1 MDVEAIRDSPIGTL
15 VPISGTDRGGRPYAH
30 VAYLPDPLP
39 ASVDLTPQAWLR
51 LVEAEAALA
60 RLDEAAMLI
69 PEPRLLIRPSL
80 RREAQST
87 SALEGTY
94 APFEDVLES
103 DVHAAA
109 PSPDILIHPTLGV
122 EGRYSLNLATDGPP
136 GLVMEFLS
144 PATARSRD
152 LNAQAPDGKPR
163 LYEACGIPEYLTF
176 DALSDY
182 VPGQIRAWRLGPA
195 GTYIPWEPDASGHW
209 VSAVLGISFVP
220 AGRWLDVYDGQR
232 QRDQRKNRRP
242 ERAWKGSAK
251 AHGNHGL
258 W

>member
-1 MDVEAIRDSPIGTL
+1 MRNYRDRHDLPL
-15 VPISGTDRGGRPYAH
+15 VRPGNQIKLLIPRRDGRP
-30 VAYLPDPLP
+30 
-39 ASVDLTPQAWLR
+39 
-51 LVEAEAALA
+51 
-60 RLDEAAMLI
+60 
-69 PEPRLLIRPSL
+69 
-80 RREAQST
+80 
-87 SALEGTY
+87 
-94 APFEDVLES
+94 
-103 DVHAAA
+103 AAA

-232 QRDQRKNRRP
+232 QRVPRNEDVNRLIDEAAALRV
-242 ERAWKGSAK
+242 EQEHIARENAALREELRRLRGEE
-251 AHGNHGL
+251 
-258 W
+258 